1 MIGIVREYNE
11 SRVARRLAVQ
21 PDEIPPVIGQNGS
34 AEGRRPREHVGVGY
48 FLIGPTVRLG
58 GQNLMAEPNKL
69 VDERR
74 RYVFVGIQGG
84 HASPGTADGRDLAF
98 HFCRGGQVHLP
109 RC

>member
-1 MIGIVREYNE
+1 
-11 SRVARRLAVQ
+11 
-21 PDEIPPVIGQNGS
+21 
-34 AEGRRPREHVGVGY
+34 
-48 FLIGPTVRLG
+48 
-58 GQNLMAEPNKL
+58 MAEPNKL